1 MRTVKKYANRKLY
14 DTLDKRYIRLEEIAA
29 LIQKGE
35 EVRVCDN
42 RTGEDVTS
50 QTLSQVLAEREREKA
65 GFLPKTIL
73 SHLIQRGREAVADA
87 ARKVA
92 GAWTPGT
99 ALVSEADIEEA
110 IDSLIV
116 AGELGRREAERL
128 RKALVQRLRAGARK
142 VDAGLRERIESAM
155 TRLNLASQTE
165 IDRLRAKIEG
175 LEQKLAAVDVPPPAA
190 APRRRARRPKR

>member
-14 DTLDKRYIRLEEIAA
+14 DTQDKRYIRLEEIAA

-50 QTLSQVLAEREREKA
+50 QILSQVLAEREREKS
-65 GFLPKTIL
+65 GLLPKTIL
-73 SHLIQRGREAVADA
+73 SHLIQRGREAMADA
-87 ARKVA
+87 ARKVV
-92 GAWTPGT
+92 GSWSPGT

-128 RKALVQRLRAGARK
+128 RKALVQRLKAGARK
-142 VDAGLRERIESAM
+142 VDASIHERIESAM
-155 TRLNLASQTE
+155 TRLNLASHAE
-165 IDRLRAKIEG
+165 IDRLRSKIES
-175 LEQKLAAVDVPPPAA
+175 LEHKLAAVEGPPPA
-190 APRRRARRPKR
+190 PSSRRRPRKSR

>member
-14 DTLDKRYIRLEEIAA
+14 DTQDKRYIRLEEIAA
-29 LIQKGE
+29 LVQKGE

-50 QTLSQVLAEREREKA
+50 QILSQVLAEREREES

-73 SHLIQRGREAVADA
+73 SHLIQRGREAVADV

-92 GAWTPGT
+92 GSWTPGT

-128 RKALVQRLRAGARK
+128 RKSLLQRLKAGARK
-142 VDAGLRERIESAM
+142 MDATLHEKIESAM
-155 TRLNLASQTE
+155 TRLNLASHSE
-165 IDRLRAKIEG
+165 IDRLRAKIDT
-175 LEQKLAAVDVPPPAA
+175 LERKLAAVDTLTHGPPRQ
-190 APRRRARRPKR
+190 RRSRKSR